1 LHHSIPPL
9 FSICIPAYNLQALFC
24 QAIRSGL
31 LQTYRDIE
39 IVVSDNAS
47 TDGTEEAM
55 AAFHDVR
62 FKYTY
67 LFD

>member
-1 LHHSIPPL
+1 MHNSISHL
-9 FSICIPAYNLQALFC
+9 FSICIPTYKRQALFC
-24 QAIRSGL
+24 QAIRSAL

-39 IVVSDNAS
+39 IEVSDNAS
-47 TDGTEEAM
+47 TDGTEEAV
-55 AAFHDVR
+55 AAFHDVQ